1 MSQIAHYS
9 VPTGRKKVSAKKMAH
24 LPQLRMSKN
33 DERIMLQLY
42 VPLNEAMGTEVVLR
56 TRSSARLGVRS
67 GRMFAVIQEMIV
79 WIECHLGS
87 SLCVQ
92 DISRKSGYSTWH
104 LQRTFNQM
112 TGFSVYEF
120 IRTRRVI
127 NVVYAL
133 IHSEKPLLDIAIEN
147 GFNCQV
153 SFTRTIRTFT
163 SYTPGYI
170 RQNFSLNDQWLINA
184 LELLICK

>member
-42 VPLNEAMGTEVVLR
+42 VQLNEAMGTEVVLR

-170 RQNFSLNDQWLINA
+170 RRNFSLNDRWLINA